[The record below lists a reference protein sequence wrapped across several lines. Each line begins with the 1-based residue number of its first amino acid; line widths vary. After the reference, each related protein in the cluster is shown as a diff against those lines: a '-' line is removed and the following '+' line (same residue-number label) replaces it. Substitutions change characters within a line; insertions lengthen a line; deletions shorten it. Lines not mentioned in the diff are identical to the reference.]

1 RFVHFCIQYSSITL
15 LYYDYFLT
23 FSKEVRY
30 IWKVKFRPPT
40 TLYVFCR
47 YAMVA
52 NVIYVLAISGKIY
65 TMRVCITSLSACNIC

>member
-1 RFVHFCIQYSSITL
+1 FAHFCIQYSSITL

-30 IWKVKFRPPT
+30 IWKAKFRLST
-40 TLYVFCR
+40 ILYVFCR

-52 NVIYVLAISGKIY
+52 NVIYVLAISGKI
-65 TMRVCITSLSACNIC
+65 